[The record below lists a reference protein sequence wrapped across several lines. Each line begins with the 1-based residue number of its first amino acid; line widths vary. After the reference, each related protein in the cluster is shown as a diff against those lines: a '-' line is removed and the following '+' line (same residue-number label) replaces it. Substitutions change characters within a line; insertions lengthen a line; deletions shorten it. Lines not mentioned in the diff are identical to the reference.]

1 MGEQER
7 DFKGVWITKTIWLDE
22 RLSAL
27 DKVIFAEIDRLSSTG
42 KGCYASNKYIASF
55 CQCSESKVSKAI
67 SKLIEFGYLYVQKFD
82 GRQRFLQVEDLP
94 F

>member
-7 DFKGVWITKTIWLDE
+7 DFKGVWIPKTIWLD
-22 RLSAL
+22 
-27 DKVIFAEIDRLSSTG
+27 DRLSSTG